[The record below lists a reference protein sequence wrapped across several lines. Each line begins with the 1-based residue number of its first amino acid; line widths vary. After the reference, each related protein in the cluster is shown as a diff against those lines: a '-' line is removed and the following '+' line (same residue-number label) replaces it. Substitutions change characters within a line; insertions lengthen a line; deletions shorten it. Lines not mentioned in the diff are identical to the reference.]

1 MSGVLRLAGYSAF
14 GAVGALVI
22 SGIALALFFG
32 GAGDFWGP
40 INDVFITLNALLL
53 IPPALVLSLVVRD
66 QAGDWFRIASV
77 VGVAGLLVIG
87 VGQLLLVI
95 GVITLQ
101 GSFVSGGIGLVPLLG
116 WMVALAVV
124 SLGSHALS
132 ASIGWSVVTTLAFA
146 LGTTAAYMLAPGTL
160 TWILSGGMALA
171 IAWWMASLGVE
182 LLGRAAA

>member
-132 ASIGWSVVTTLAFA
+132 ASIGWSVVATLALA
-146 LGTTAAYMLAPGTL
+146 LGTTAAYMLAPGAL